1 MASIEL
7 TPEKPEFSAG
17 SWHIAVT
24 ALYYF
29 DSENVTPSR
38 LSFRM
43 QTSSYLNDKI
53 EAVQDSYNYL
63 ERVFGTD
70 LGMQGGLARSSVQ
83 SYGDVDTPEGRLLA
97 FPNVFQHRG
106 SSFKGQDPTKPGHRR
121 FIALWLVDPH
131 RRILST
137 ANVPQ
142 QKNWWA
148 GSGEVPSGLMDVEEA
163 RAHRLKLMDERTEE
177 KVTAHWESIDYNFC
191 EH

>member
-1 MASIEL
+1 MN
-7 TPEKPEFSAG
+7 EK
-17 SWHIAVT
+17 IAVT

-97 FPNVFQHRG
+97 FPNV
-106 SSFKGQDPTKPGHRR
+106 
-121 FIALWLVDPH
+121 L
-131 RRILST
+131 
-137 ANVPQ
+137 
-142 QKNWWA
+142 
-148 GSGEVPSGLMDVEEA
+148 
-163 RAHRLKLMDERTEE
+163 
-177 KVTAHWESIDYNFC
+177 
-191 EH
+191 